1 MSDKDNG
8 EKDRL
13 DKDDEE
19 EEYPQMQPQREE
31 GRNWSKIIY
40 A

>member
-8 EKDRL
+8 EKRQVR
-13 DKDDEE
+13 DDEK
-19 EEYPQMQPQREE
+19 EEYLQMQPQREE